1 MTGHAYR
8 FKGGGG
14 ISWKLSTC
22 MTKNV
27 IGDDIKLNLGE
38 MGYKNKF

>member
-1 MTGHAYR
+1 MLLE
-8 FKGGGG
+8 FVGGF
-14 ISWKLSTC
+14 SLKLSTC

-27 IGDDIKLNLGE
+27 SGDDMMLNLWE